1 MSLHRLICLS
11 LAIIALAAPAGA
23 GELARFNAAVAKAY
37 THYRGAVFYL
47 RTGNPAVANIELQQ
61 AAAYWTSE
69 VLPFRAAPPDA
80 FAEDAAWPD
89 VLDDV
94 GARLEKAVAATREG
108 LAEPATE
115 ALAQIRPAL
124 AALRARNQVRV
135 FSDCIDEANA
145 AMDALWVF
153 RESPPDFGKPEAVND
168 LRAKT
173 AVTAYLYRRCAEA
186 APSAIAEAP
195 EFKRIMGGTLE
206 SLERMWAVIDAG
218 DGEAV
223 ISILREIRSFDRMLW
238 LQFG

>member
-1 MSLHRLICLS
+1 MSAQRLIFLS
-11 LAIIALAAPAGA
+11 LLMVAMAAPAGA
-23 GELARFNAAVAKAY
+23 GELARFNAAVAMAY

-61 AAAYWTSE
+61 ATALWTAE
-69 VLPFRAAPPDA
+69 VLPFREAPPDA
-80 FAEDAAWPD
+80 FGEDDAWPGL
-89 VLDDV
+89 LDDV
-94 GARLEKAVAATREG
+94 AARLEKATSATGEG
-108 LAEPATE
+108 LAESAAE
-115 ALAQIRPAL
+115 ALAPIRGSL

-135 FSDCIDEANA
+135 FSDYVDEANA

-153 RESPPDFGKPEAVND
+153 RQSPPDFGKPDQVND

-173 AVTAYLYRRCAEA
+173 AVTAYLYRRCVERAPA
-186 APSAIAEAP
+186 AVAEAP

-206 SLERMWAVIDAG
+206 SLGRMWSVIDAG
-218 DGEAV
+218 DREAV

>member
-1 MSLHRLICLS
+1 MFARRLIFLS
-11 LAIIALAAPAGA
+11 LLVVVIAAPAGA

-47 RTGNPAVANIELQQ
+47 RTGNPAVANVELQQ
-61 AAAYWTSE
+61 AGALWTSE
-69 VLPFRAAPPDA
+69 VLPFRNSPPDA
-80 FAEDAAWPD
+80 FADDAAWPSI
-89 VLDDV
+89 LDDV
-94 GARLEKAVAATREG
+94 GARLEKAKAATSQD
-108 LAEPATE
+108 LAEPAAE
-115 ALAQIRPAL
+115 ALAPIRPAL

-153 RESPPDFGKPEAVND
+153 RKAPPDFGVPEQVND

-173 AVTAYLYRRCAEA
+173 AVTAYLYRRCAEQAPADVA
-186 APSAIAEAP
+186 AAP
-195 EFKRIMGGTLE
+195 EFKRIMGGTQE
-206 SLERMWAVIDAG
+206 SLGRMWAVIDAG

>member
-1 MSLHRLICLS
+1 MSAQRLFLLS
-11 LAIIALAAPAGA
+11 LLMVALAAPAGA

-61 AAAYWTSE
+61 AAALWTAE
-69 VLPFRAAPPDA
+69 VLPFREAPPDP
-80 FAEDAAWPD
+80 FAEDDAWPGL
-89 VLDDV
+89 LDDV
-94 GARLEKAVAATREG
+94 SARLEKATSATGEG
-108 LAEPATE
+108 LAEPAAE
-115 ALAQIRPAL
+115 ALAPIRPAL

-153 RESPPDFGKPEAVND
+153 RKAPPDFRVPEQVND

-173 AVTAYLYRRCAEA
+173 AVTAYLYRRCAEQ
-186 APSAIAEAP
+186 APSDIAAAP

-206 SLERMWAVIDAG
+206 SLGRMWGVIDAA

>member
-1 MSLHRLICLS
+1 MSLLRLACLC
-11 LAIIALAAPAGA
+11 LAMITVTAPADA
-23 GELARFNAAVAKAY
+23 GELSRFNAAVGKAY

-47 RTGNPAVANIELQQ
+47 RTGNPAVANIELKQ
-61 AAAYWTSE
+61 AIDLWESG

-80 FAEDAAWPD
+80 FAGDPAWSGL
-89 VLDDV
+89 LDDV
-94 GARLEKAVAATREG
+94 AARLAKAEAATRAGET
-108 LAEPATE
+108 EPAAA
-115 ALAQIRPAL
+115 ALAPVRDAL
-124 AALRARNQVRV
+124 AGLRARNGVRV

-153 RESPPDFGKPEAVND
+153 RQTPPDFGVPDEVND

-173 AVTAYLYRRCAEA
+173 AVTAYLYRRCAEE
-186 APSAIAEAP
+186 APPAVAETP

-206 SLERMWAVIDAG
+206 SLDRMWAVIDAG